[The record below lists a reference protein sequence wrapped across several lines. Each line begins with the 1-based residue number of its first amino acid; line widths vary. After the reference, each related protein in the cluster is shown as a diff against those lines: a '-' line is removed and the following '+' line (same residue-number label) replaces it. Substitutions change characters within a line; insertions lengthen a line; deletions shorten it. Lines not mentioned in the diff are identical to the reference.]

1 MRERFRDREEAG
13 RLLASALT
21 EYGRRH
27 DVVVLGLP
35 RGGVPVAFEVA
46 QRLEAPL
53 DVFVVRKLGVPGHP
67 ELAMGAIASGDV
79 RVINRRVVLGLGIQ
93 PADIEEV
100 AQAEERELRRRERV
114 YRGRRTAVPLSG
126 RTVIVVDDG
135 LATGA
140 TMLAAVKA
148 VRQRGVAQVVVA
160 VPVGDRESCAAL
172 SREADRCVCLLQ
184 PTELV
189 AVGLWYE
196 DFSQTEDEEVRS
208 RLERA
213 AHERRQLTPA

>member
-13 RLLASALT
+13 GLLASELT
-21 EYGRRH
+21 EYGRRR

-46 QRLEAPL
+46 QRLEVPL

-93 PADIEEV
+93 PAAIEEV
-100 AQAEERELRRRERV
+100 TEAEGRELQRRERV
-114 YRGRRTAVPLSG
+114 FRGSRPLIPLTG

-148 VRQRGVAQVVVA
+148 VRQRGAAQVVVA
-160 VPVGDRESCAAL
+160 VPVGDRQSCAAV

-184 PTELV
+184 PAELV

-196 DFSQTEDEEVRS
+196 DFSQTEDEAVRS
-208 RLERA
+208 LLER
-213 AHERRQLTPA
+213 AHERRQPAPA